1 MPRIP
6 YPSSDALDDE
16 ARQIMKSVPPI
27 NVLRMLSHSGPLLA
41 GFGEFGRR
49 ILYSLDL
56 DPVLREMVIVRVG
69 HLCRCAYELAQHE
82 RFIAELGVSLAK
94 ISALAIGASQES
106 LTCVER
112 AVLAFTDDVV
122 TNVRAGDATL
132 AELQRYL
139 PPRQVVE
146 VIMTAGSYRM
156 LCMLLESTGV
166 EIENPDSDAHRL
178 SQAQWRDRMHAQHD

>member
-6 YPSSDALDDE
+6 YPSPNTLDDE
-16 ARQIMKSVPPI
+16 ARRVLQSAPPI

-56 DPVLREMVIVRVG
+56 DPVLREMVMVRTG
-69 HLCRCAYELAQHE
+69 TLCKCPYELAQHE
-82 RFIAELGVSLAK
+82 RFIAELGVPSEK
-94 ISALAIGASQES
+94 IAALAIGSSSEP
-106 LTCVER
+106 LTPVEK
-112 AVLAFTDDVV
+112 AVLAFTDNVV

-132 AELQRYL
+132 AELQRHL

-146 VIMTAGSYRM
+146 AIMTAGCYRM
-156 LCMLLESTGV
+156 LCMLLETGGV
-166 EIENPDSDAHRL
+166 EIENRDSDAHRL
-178 SQAQWRDRMHAQHD
+178 SQADWRDRMIPQHD